1 MAKTLKKITFLDPM
15 SDAFSD
21 AVTGAFRA
29 GVDEVVRSDI
39 TVGQLRG
46 ARGVRHARSDSTVG
60 QLRASHGVRHAKKK
74 KQKKARR

>member
-1 MAKTLKKITFLDPM
+1 MAKTLKKISYLDPM

-29 GVDEVVRSDI
+29 GVEEVVHSRSDT

-46 ARGVRHARSDSTVG
+46 K
-60 QLRASHGVRHAKKK
+60 HGVRHASKK
-74 KQKKARR
+74 KKARR